1 MTKDYSELK
10 QEHVPLTVK
19 SDTSI
24 STLSKECVYLE
35 DYVWLEQ
42 RYNLLLEYVKEKTGS
57 CDEEIKHF
65 VCDKWQRANSYW
77 CRCSLDY
84 AFATDD
90 EIQESY
96 NYEPPEEEKK
106 DIMNKIKKIKSEYI
120 NKYKFSIWYSENK
133 NEIITKEQN
142 KNTSSDT
149 KESNEIAE
157 LTNELKKAKKSIM
170 ELKTVAEYYKDRYMN
185 TKSIIDYIVNNKIL
199 SKQILA
205 QSKPKKLAKEIE
217 EKLKFLP
224 KYIKEKWELPTI

>member
-57 CDEEIKHF
+57 CDEEIKRF

-96 NYEPPEEEKK
+96 EYEPPEDEKK
-106 DIMNKIKKIKSEYI
+106 DIMNKIKKIKSEYLS
-120 NKYKFSIWYSENK
+120 KYKFSIWYSENK
-133 NEIITKEQN
+133 NEIKATSKSTNNNTGEN
-142 KNTSSDT
+142 K
-149 KESNEIAE
+149 EIAE
-157 LTNELKKAKKSIM
+157 LTNELKKAKKTIM
-170 ELKTVAEYYKDRYMN
+170 ELKTVAEYYRDRYTN
-185 TKSIIDYIVNNKIL
+185 TKSIIDYIINNKIL

-217 EKLKFLP
+217 EKLKFVP
-224 KYIKEKWELPTI
+224 KYMKEQWDLP